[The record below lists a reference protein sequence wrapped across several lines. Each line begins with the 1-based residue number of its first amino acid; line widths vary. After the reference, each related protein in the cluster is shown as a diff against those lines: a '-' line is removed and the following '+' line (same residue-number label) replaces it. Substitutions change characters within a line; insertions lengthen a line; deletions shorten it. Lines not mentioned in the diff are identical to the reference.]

1 MEDPKTAI
9 VTPPACDGRIS
20 GTSGVVFS
28 PLCGLQPPGYVEALG
43 YLYTLPV
50 PHKAAYRCSADHKI
64 IPTDQETR
72 DPGEASRHT
81 RHCFKH
87 VTYKIALI
95 IL

>member
-28 PLCGLQPPGYVEALG
+28 PLCGLQPPGYVEALA

-64 IPTDQETR
+64 IPTETKKQETLVR
-72 DPGEASRHT
+72 RHVKPDT
-81 RHCFKH
+81 
-87 VTYKIALI
+87 ALNMSHTK
-95 IL
+95 